1 MKQISIF
8 FVIVIFLAFGC
19 QRTKV
24 NKNLS
29 VIDSL
34 VFAEFND
41 SAFHLIMKMR
51 ESDFHTPEDLAHFY
65 LLRVQ
70 TAYLVNQP
78 LLSSDSLLDKVIAF
92 YEQHHEKEK
101 LIDAYYYR
109 AIGTNSQRDYDKSII
124 LYKKAEMLADI
135 SGNKRLQFKIAEGI
149 AFVNGMC
156 FNFDLQLRYA
166 KRSLQLARELGKNDL
181 IAYSCYRV
189 AYGYSKKGNKDSAY
203 YYSGLLM
210 PYIDSVSE
218 KERPVLLSSLGYLFR
233 FDNPKQ
239 AKQFLQQSLSYEELT
254 ATYMYLAEISY
265 NEGKPEEAYRYWKKG
280 LKVQDATPKDN
291 IIHNL
296 IEYDL
301 KRGKTDSICERI
313 NEIIAIRDS
322 IDAKLKND
330 TIKDLQ
336 TRFDH
341 EVAMR
346 EKDQTVIRW
355 QWIAIILVILLLLVV
370 VYYLVRKYQARILLQ
385 KSQMQINDYMEQIR
399 ELKSDQGDQTTEITR
414 LNKEVK
420 RIMDER
426 SPRLSQGRMLYD
438 KIVTSEKMSR
448 WQKDDV
454 RKVIEYCTAINYRM
468 VNRLKSVPRQHQLT
482 PHQLLY
488 LILVEMGKS
497 DLEILQILSISKE
510 TLRGLRHKTKPLDE
524 SGSEKTDES
533 L

>member
-1 MKQISIF
+1 MKQVGIF
-8 FVIVIFLAFGC
+8 IVFVIMLAFGC
-19 QRTKV
+19 QSKRV
-24 NKNLS
+24 NKNL
-29 VIDSL
+29 VEIDSL
-34 VFAEFND
+34 IVEELHD
-41 SAFHLIMKMR
+41 SAYNLVMTMD
-51 ESDFHTPEDLAHFY
+51 ESDFHTPEDLAHFN

-70 TAYLVNQP
+70 TAYIVNMP
-78 LLSSDSLLDKVIAF
+78 LESSDSILNEVLTYYNRHQDERGKADAF
-92 YEQHHEKEK
+92 YY
-101 LIDAYYYR
+101 LAIDAYRKQDY
-109 AIGTNSQRDYDKSII
+109 QRSIM
-124 LYKKAEMLADI
+124 LYKKAEQSAKISGNLRQQYKIFEGISFVNGTSANYDIQLYYAKQALGLAKRINNKNWIAYSLYRVALAYSNLGHEDSVICFLNQIPPYISYIDKQRLPYLLSNIGYSLKETTPRKAKEYLLESLSYKEMTATYEHLADI
-135 SGNKRLQFKIAEGI
+135 
-149 AFVNGMC
+149 
-156 FNFDLQLRYA
+156 
-166 KRSLQLARELGKNDL
+166 
-181 IAYSCYRV
+181 AY
-189 AYGYSKKGNKDSAY
+189 D
-203 YYSGLLM
+203 
-210 PYIDSVSE
+210 
-218 KERPVLLSSLGYLFR
+218 
-233 FDNPKQ
+233 
-239 AKQFLQQSLSYEELT
+239 
-254 ATYMYLAEISY
+254 
-265 NEGKPEEAYRYWKKG
+265 EGKPEEAYQYWKKA
-280 LKVQDATPKDN
+280 LIVYDATPKD
-291 IIHNL
+291 IAIHNI

-301 KRGKTDSICERI
+301 ERGKTDSICERI

-355 QWIAIILVILLLLVV
+355 QWIAIILVVLLLLVV

-438 KIVTSEKMSR
+438 KIVRSEKMSR

>member
-1 MKQISIF
+1 MKRSLF
-8 FVIVIFLAFGC
+8 IFLLGNLFFYSC
-19 QRTKV
+19 QN
-24 NKNLS
+24 NKFNVKLAM
-29 VIDSL
+29 IDTL
-34 VFAEFND
+34 VMKEQFD
-41 SAFHLIMKMR
+41 SAFYLLNMMEEPSR
-51 ESDFHTPEDLAHFY
+51 NNDDRAHY
-65 LLRVQ
+65 NLLRVQ
-70 TAYLVNQP
+70 LSYLVDKP
-78 LLSSDSLLDKVIAF
+78 LSVSDSLLDIIISY
-92 YEQHHEKEK
+92 YEKNGDYEK
-101 LIDAYYYR
+101 LADAYYYKG
-109 AIGTNSQRDYDKSII
+109 IGFCKRKDYQNGII
-124 LYKKAEMLADI
+124 QYKKAEQYAEKGNYLRQKYKI
-135 SGNKRLQFKIAEGI
+135 SEGISFINRIYANYDVQLIYAQKALLFSEKINNKRW
-149 AFVNGMC
+149 
-156 FNFDLQLRYA
+156 
-166 KRSLQLARELGKNDL
+166 
-181 IAYSCYRV
+181 IAYSY
-189 AYGYSKKGNKDSAY
+189 YWLSSAY
-203 YYSGLLM
+203 YNM
-210 PYIDSVSE
+210 EKDDSVMYYLGKMLPYVDYVDE
-218 KERPVLLSSLGYLFR
+218 KNRPIFLSNIGFMLRDNNPKEAIKYLESSLKY
-233 FDNPKQ
+233 K
-239 AKQFLQQSLSYEELT
+239 ELT
-254 ATYMYLAEISY
+254 NTYEYLAEIY
-265 NEGKPEEAYRYWKKG
+265 YDEGDMEKAYMLRKKA
-280 LKVQDATPKDN
+280 LTVQDATPKDDILHN
-291 IIHNL
+291 I
-296 IEYDL
+296 IEYDME
-301 KRGKTDSICERI
+301 RGKTDSICERI

-355 QWIAIILVILLLLVV
+355 QWIAIILVVLLLLVV

-399 ELKSDQGDQTTEITR
+399 ELKSDKGDQTTEITR

-438 KIVTSEKMSR
+438 KIVRSEKMSR